1 MKDARR
7 EMPKMLPNGWVQTR
21 LGDVCLPVPSLR
33 PEDSPSTEFTY
44 FDIGG
49 IDNRTNQ
56 ISEPKMLLGRN
67 APGRARQ
74 AVQNGDILFST
85 VRTYLKNIAR
95 VDRDYPNPV
104 ASTGFTVL
112 RPADGIS
119 SDFLFWQILSDD
131 FLEPLSELQTGGS
144 YPAVRDR
151 DVLGQPIFLAP
162 FQEQLRI
169 VEKLN
174 IALTGVERGETAA
187 RRAQSRIKHY
197 RAAVLQAGV
206 TGEMT
211 SPWRRSAEARD
222 AQTGQ
227 PTDARS
233 SLIAEEPSES
243 AVVLP
248 PLPDSWT
255 WTRVNRVGEVKLGR
269 QRSPEHHSGENMRPY
284 LRVANVFE
292 ARIDTSDVMQ
302 MNFTPREFETFH
314 LRHGDILLNEGQ
326 SLELIGRPAMFRD
339 EIREC
344 CFQNTLVRFRA
355 SEAVNREYALLVFR
369 SYLHNGQFQR
379 IAKITTNLAH
389 LGAERFAQMEF
400 PLPPFDEQ
408 SEIVRLVEGRL
419 SASDRLSSTLD
430 QQISRAQ
437 ETRQSLLR
445 QAFQGQLVQQDAED
459 EPASVLLD
467 RVQVIRALAAAKPK
481 GKSMTRN
488 RTKPHGTRRTLQ
500 EILSE
505 SDKPMTPEELF
516 RAAGFEFSQ
525 VDQFYRELATL
536 RISLTEQKP
545 EDSEA
550 KAWPHGS
557 KVLLQLKKKAKQ

>member
-1 MKDARR
+1 
-7 EMPKMLPNGWVQTR
+7 
-21 LGDVCLPVPSLR
+21 
-33 PEDSPSTEFTY
+33 
-44 FDIGG
+44 
-49 IDNRTNQ
+49 
-56 ISEPKMLLGRN
+56 
-67 APGRARQ
+67 
-74 AVQNGDILFST
+74 
-85 VRTYLKNIAR
+85 
-95 VDRDYPNPV
+95 
-104 ASTGFTVL
+104 
-112 RPADGIS
+112 
-119 SDFLFWQILSDD
+119 
-131 FLEPLSELQTGGS
+131 
-144 YPAVRDR
+144 
-151 DVLGQPIFLAP
+151 
-162 FQEQLRI
+162 
-169 VEKLN
+169 
-174 IALTGVERGETAA
+174 
-187 RRAQSRIKHY
+187 
-197 RAAVLQAGV
+197 
-206 TGEMT
+206 
-211 SPWRRSAEARD
+211 
-222 AQTGQ
+222 
-227 PTDARS
+227 
-233 SLIAEEPSES
+233 
-243 AVVLP
+243 
-248 PLPDSWT
+248 
-255 WTRVNRVGEVKLGR
+255 
-269 QRSPEHHSGENMRPY
+269 MRPY

-292 ARIDTSDVMQ
+292 ARIDTSDVMR